1 MKGEER
7 WIWLLDTEKVQP
19 NYIDCRKGS
28 KSQMFSEQEVSACI
42 STAEKAFYWTRET
55 FSKYQ
60 RYLGM
65 ELSPE
70 DLGYFENAVEFQQ
83 EAINSLINKDP
94 DDYHYFIRR
103 ASEEYNKI

>member
-1 MKGEER
+1 MKGEEQ
-7 WIWLLDTEKVQP
+7 WIWLDTEKVQP

-28 KSQMFSEQEVSACI
+28 KSQMFSEQEVLACI

-70 DLGYFENAVEFQQ
+70 DLEYFENAVEFQQ